1 MAVLAVAVSK
11 MPMQEEQETLLAF
24 LRLKVTMAVVHLA
37 ARIAAVAVVAALQ
50 RQEQAQLVH
59 LKLPVM
65 VEMAQPH
72 QFLAVRLLMLAA
84 AVVGLQLPVLV
95 ALVAAEQV
103 ARQLQTQLL
112 ARPILAAV
120 VAAVALVVETAA
132 LAVPALSFSRS
143 TSHEDLSVNGH

>member
-1 MAVLAVAVSK
+1 MAALVVERNK
-11 MPMQEEQETLLAF
+11 TTTPEERAIRQAFRRLKEITVEILLAA
-24 LRLKVTMAVVHLA
+24 LV
-37 ARIAAVAVVAALQ
+37 AAVAVVAALQ

-132 LAVPALSFSRS
+132 LAVPAS
-143 TSHEDLSVNGH
+143 